1 MSKNLKIT
9 NLFKEKKKSNKRSN
23 MKNTDGLDSEDE
35 KLKEFESHQF
45 INQKIKFKFPK
56 QKPQKAQKTLLD
68 LKKSKEIQDT
78 DSKSTQACSK
88 KYEIILDEY
97 KHSKKNDELCDVDMK
112 DETNHKS
119 QCVFELSS
127 KTKNILNQVLNKKRE
142 ERQNKISN
150 KENDSTL
157 LLDVDSK
164 NRGKKFFFHD
174 KAQKIN

>member
-88 KYEIILDEY
+88 KYEIIL
-97 KHSKKNDELCDVDMK
+97 S
-112 DETNHKS
+112 
-119 QCVFELSS
+119 
-127 KTKNILNQVLNKKRE
+127 
-142 ERQNKISN
+142 
-150 KENDSTL
+150 
-157 LLDVDSK
+157 
-164 NRGKKFFFHD
+164 
-174 KAQKIN
+174 